1 MADRIRGGILTS
13 VFLLLLM
20 PTPISAE
27 LGPVDNRLNLTCS
40 DEQTCQLTNLMVGID
55 TISNQENGASPLSPE
70 IVRLEFVMS
79 PPQEGHALIPEILE
93 TLVIEL
99 DIEEDPGSYLRPDLN
114 IILAL
119 GPSTNEWTIQG
130 QSGNPLSEAEEY
142 RLEDEALD
150 LSNGRLLSPGD
161 LIQITLTFEIDRPV
175 TWQLGLKGAS
185 YVDIPVQWNLIP
197 SQVDV
202 DEPSS
207 MTEPVAIE
215 IGENVNGALIE
226 ADIDCFTF
234 SAGERT
240 EELRV
245 HIEWSPMPAEI
256 AVSVPQP
263 ELTTIQ
269 GVRQPAPSV
278 QTTERGDIIEST
290 LRWKLN
296 DRANLRICI
305 EGEDGRFG
313 IYSWIAEE
321 ILAGSGA
328 NEASDFEL
336 DANWPTGTGWIG
348 STEQTTGSQ
357 GVGGIASLSLI
368 LFALPLVQWIIRRPA
383 AFSWSKNIGLPVAL
397 VFILLSASVSPTLLA
412 TSNLPDSEEK
422 TIDDL
427 IDERLDAI
435 VTSIE
440 MGEPDFANGF
450 FATKP
455 GDRFQLRL
463 HVDKVHSTG
472 DGRYQ
477 IQTEE
482 LRDIDIDR
490 AIFDAM
496 RTSGLQEG
504 EQVLFVLQAG
514 RLLSL
519 DLLMLEASLVVT
531 DLPIGDVI
539 HIDWIMVESAGQGS
553 VNDRAWM
560 TRPST
565 VDLNDW
571 VRFTTRLIPE
581 MISISYCNCGLDAVD
596 VSIRTN
602 LLHTAEVTP
611 NIEGIRGA
619 SNPTPMMVVF
629 GILGYSILL
638 ILGSVTWY
646 SEKAARK
653 VAENYV

>member
-1 MADRIRGGILTS
+1 MAGRMRGALLVS
-13 VFLLLLM
+13 ALLLLLM

-27 LGPVDNRLNLTCS
+27 LGPMDNRLNLTCS
-40 DEQTCQLTNLMVGID
+40 DEQTCQLTNLMIGID
-55 TISNQENGASPLSPE
+55 TISKQENGASPFSPE
-70 IVRLEFVMS
+70 IVRLEFMMS

-99 DIEEDPGSYLRPDLN
+99 EIEEDPGTYLRPDLN

-130 QSGNPLSEAEEY
+130 QSGNPIAEVEDY

-161 LIQITLTFEIDRPV
+161 LVQITLTFEIDRPV
-175 TWQLGLKGAS
+175 TWKLGLKGDS

-207 MTEPVAIE
+207 MSEPVVVE

-234 SAGERT
+234 SAGERA

-256 AVSVPQP
+256 AVPVPQP
-263 ELTTIQ
+263 QLTTIQ

-290 LRWKLN
+290 LRWKLS
-296 DRANLRICI
+296 DRANLRMCM
-305 EGEDGRFG
+305 EGEEGRFG

-336 DANWPTGTGWIG
+336 DANWPTGTGWVG
-348 STEQTTGSQ
+348 TPEETTGSQ
-357 GVGGIASLSLI
+357 GVGWIASLGLI
-368 LFALPLVQWIIRRPA
+368 LFSLPIVQWVFRRPA
-383 AFSWSKNIGLPVAL
+383 AFSWSKSIGLPVAL
-397 VFILLSASVSPTLLA
+397 VLILISASIAPTLLA
-412 TSNLPDSEEK
+412 ASNLPDEDEK
-422 TIDDL
+422 LLDDL

-440 MGEPDFANGF
+440 KGEPDFANGF
-450 FATKP
+450 FATQP
-455 GDRFQLRL
+455 GERFRLRL
-463 HVDKVHSTG
+463 HVNGVHSTG
-472 DGRYQ
+472 DGRFQ

-490 AIFDAM
+490 AIFDTM
-496 RTSGLQEG
+496 RTSGLNEG

-519 DLLMLEASLVVT
+519 DLLMLEASLVVSEI
-531 DLPIGDVI
+531 PIGDVI
-539 HIDWIMVESAGQGS
+539 HIDWNMVESVGQGS

-560 TRPST
+560 TRPAT
-565 VDLNDW
+565 IDLNDW
-571 VRFTTRLIPE
+571 TRFTTRLIPE

-611 NIEGIRGA
+611 NIEGIQGA
-619 SNPTPMMVVF
+619 PNPMPMMIGF
-629 GILGYSILL
+629 STLGYGALL
-638 ILGSVTWY
+638 MLTSVTWY

>member
-1 MADRIRGGILTS
+1 MAGRIRGVLLTMALI
-13 VFLLLLM
+13 LLLA
-20 PTPISAE
+20 PVTITGE

-40 DEQTCQLTNLMVGID
+40 DEQTCQLTNLMIGID
-55 TISNQENGASPLSPE
+55 SISKQENGASPFSPE
-70 IVRLEFVMS
+70 IIRLEFLMS

-99 DIEEDPGSYLRPDLN
+99 EIEEDPGTYLRPDLN

-130 QSGNPLSEAEEY
+130 QSENPMTEAEDY

-161 LIQITLTFEIDRPV
+161 LVQITLTFEIDRPV
-175 TWQLGLKGAS
+175 TWKLELKGNS

-197 SQVDV
+197 SLVDV

-207 MTEPVAIE
+207 MSEPVNIE

-234 SAGERT
+234 SAGERA
-240 EELRV
+240 EELRI

-256 AVSVPQP
+256 AVPVPQP
-263 ELTTIQ
+263 QLTTTQ

-290 LRWKLN
+290 LRWKLSE
-296 DRANLRICI
+296 RANLRICI
-305 EGEDGRFG
+305 EGEEGRFG

-321 ILAGSGA
+321 ILSGSGA

-336 DANWPTGTGWIG
+336 DANWPTGTGWVGTPEEIV
-348 STEQTTGSQ
+348 GSQ
-357 GVGGIASLSLI
+357 GAGGIISLGLI
-368 LFALPLVQWIIRRPA
+368 LFSLPPARWIFLRPA

-397 VFILLSASVSPTLLA
+397 IFILLSASVAPTLLA
-412 TSNLPDSEEK
+412 TSNLPDSEERG
-422 TIDDL
+422 IDDL
-427 IDERLDAI
+427 IDKRLDAI

-440 MGEPDFANGF
+440 NGDPDFSNGF
-450 FATKP
+450 FATLP
-455 GDRFQLRL
+455 GERFRLRL
-463 HVDKVHSTG
+463 HVDGIHPTG

-482 LRDIDIDR
+482 LKDIDIDR

-496 RTSGLQEG
+496 RTSGLDEG

-519 DLLMLEASLVVT
+519 DLLMLEASLVVKE
-531 DLPIGDVI
+531 LPIGDVI
-539 HIDWIMVESAGQGS
+539 HIDWTMIESAGQGS

-560 TRPST
+560 TRPAT
-565 VDLNDW
+565 VDSNDW
-571 VRFTTRLIPE
+571 ARFTTRLIPE
-581 MISISYCNCGLDAVD
+581 MISISYCDCGLDAVD

-602 LLHTAEVTP
+602 LLHTAEITP
-611 NIEGIRGA
+611 DIEGIRGA
-619 SNPTPMMVVF
+619 SDPTPMTLIF
-629 GILGYSILL
+629 ITLGYGTLL
-638 ILGSVTWY
+638 VLLSVTWY

>member
-1 MADRIRGGILTS
+1 MAGRIRWVILTS
-13 VFLLLLM
+13 ALVVLLM
-20 PTPISAE
+20 PSQISAE

-40 DEQTCQLTNLMVGID
+40 DEQTCQLTNLMMGID
-55 TISNQENGASPLSPE
+55 EISKQENSASPLSPE

-79 PPQEGHALIPEILE
+79 PPQEGHALLPEILE

-99 DIEEDPGSYLRPDLN
+99 EIEEDPGSYLKPDLN

-119 GPSTNEWTIQG
+119 GLSTNEWTIQG
-130 QSGNPLSEAEEY
+130 QSGNPLSEADDY

-161 LIQITLTFEIDRPV
+161 QVQITLTFEIDRPV
-175 TWQLGLKGAS
+175 TWKLGLKGDS

-207 MTEPVAIE
+207 MMEPVAIE

-234 SAGERT
+234 SAGERA

-263 ELTTIQ
+263 QLTTTQ
-269 GVRQPAPSV
+269 GIRQPAPSV

-290 LRWKLN
+290 LRWKLA
-296 DRANLRICI
+296 DRANLRLCI
-305 EGEDGRFG
+305 EGEEGRFG

-336 DANWPTGTGWIG
+336 DANWPTGTGWVG
-348 STEQTTGSQ
+348 TPSETTGSQ
-357 GVGGIASLSLI
+357 SAGKIVSLSLI
-368 LFALPLVQWIIRRPA
+368 LFAFPPAQWIMRRPA
-383 AFSWSKNIGLPVAL
+383 TFSWSKTIGLPLAL
-397 VFILLSASVSPTLLA
+397 VFILLSASVSPLLLA
-412 TSNLPDSEEK
+412 ASNLPNSEEK
-422 TIDDL
+422 SIDDL
-427 IDERLDAI
+427 IDERLDSIIA
-435 VTSIE
+435 SIE
-440 MGEPDFANGF
+440 IGEPDIANGF
-450 FATKP
+450 FATSP
-455 GDRFQLRL
+455 GERLQLRL
-463 HVDKVHSTG
+463 HVDGVHSTG

-482 LRDIDIDR
+482 LTDIDIDR

-496 RTSGLQEG
+496 RTSGLEEG

-531 DLPIGDVI
+531 ELPIGDVI
-539 HIDWIMVESAGQGS
+539 HIDWTMVESTGQGS

-571 VRFTTRLIPE
+571 TRFTTRLIPE

-611 NIEGIRGA
+611 NIEGISGA
-619 SNPTPMMVVF
+619 SNPIPMMIAF
-629 GILGYSILL
+629 STIGYSTLL
-638 ILGSVTWY
+638 ILASVTWY
-646 SEKAARK
+646 SEKLARE
-653 VAENYV
+653 VATNYV